1 MERFAIA
8 YKDPSV
14 VINQFP
20 KNVKIALTSA
30 LISLPLAPVMAQ
42 DGGAVLYK
50 SSSVAKDIPSQL
62 KRSQS
67 EHYRAIFK
75 AMGGNQWD
83 MAKNLIADA
92 PTGPLKSIA
101 QAEYFLAANS
111 PRAELGP
118 LLILVNEAPHIPQ
131 AAQLGRLAKKRGAQ
145 LLPNLPQRR
154 NLSYVPGLPIR
165 KKPRAIKTNNAA
177 NAIRGRILNFIKS
190 DSPQSGEALLFEAEN
205 ILSSEVRTELE
216 QRIAWSYYIENDD
229 KSAQRMAQ
237 KAQKGSGPWV
247 VHADWVAGLSSWR
260 LNDCRTASAAFDNVG
275 RRAAN
280 ADLQAAGLYWG
291 ARSDIVCGQPQKA
304 QGKLQ
309 MAAKRSDSFYGLL
322 SAQTLGMN
330 IASAKSS
337 AGFAK
342 GDWKT
347 LKQHD
352 NVKAAIALVEIG
364 EESLAD
370 EVLRHQARI
379 GNSSDHAALLKLSRE
394 LNLPRTQLWLAH
406 HAPRGFKPDSQA
418 RFPAPKWKPD
428 GGWRV
433 DPALVYAHTLQES
446 AFRSKAVSPAN
457 AIGLMQVRPGTAGD
471 IARANG
477 RKFEKTQ
484 LFKPSTN
491 LEYGQSY
498 LEYLGRSSITGGKLP
513 KVAAAY
519 NAGPG
524 SVQRWN
530 NEIKDN
536 GDPLLYMESIPYVET
551 RGYVSIILRNYWMYE
566 QQAGIKSA
574 SLGTLAQNK
583 WPVFPNKPSKSKT
596 RFTGQ

>member
-1 MERFAIA
+1 M
-8 YKDPSV
+8 KK
-14 VINQFP
+14 QFP
-20 KNVKIALTSA
+20 AKLKIALTSA
-30 LISLPLAPVMAQ
+30 LVSLPLSPVIAQ
-42 DGGAVLYK
+42 DGGAVLFK

-62 KRSQS
+62 KRKQS
-67 EHYRAIFK
+67 EHYRALFK

-83 MAKNLIADA
+83 TAKNLIDNA
-92 PTGPLKSIA
+92 PNGPLKSIA
-101 QAEYFLAANS
+101 KAEYFLAANS

-118 LLILVNEAPHIPQ
+118 LLVLVGEAPHIPQ

-145 LLPNLPQRR
+145 LLPDLPQRR

-165 KKPRAIKTNNAA
+165 KKPNAIKSDSAA
-177 NAIRGRILNFIKS
+177 NAIRGRILGFIKN
-190 DSPQSGEALLFEAEN
+190 DSPQSAEALLFEAN
-205 ILSSEVRTELE
+205 DVLSIDARTELE

-229 KSAQRMAQ
+229 SSAQRMAQ

-260 LNDCRTASAAFDNVG
+260 LNDCQTASAAFDNVG

-280 ADLQAAGLYWG
+280 SDLQAAGLYWG

-309 MAAKRSDSFYGLL
+309 TAAKRSDSFYGLL
-322 SAQTLGMN
+322 SAQTLGMD
-330 IASAKSS
+330 IAKSKSS

-342 GDWKT
+342 GDWKA
-347 LKQHD
+347 LKRHD
-352 NVKAAIALVEIG
+352 NVKSAIALVEIG
-364 EESLAD
+364 EEGLAD

-379 GNSSDHAALLKLSRE
+379 GNSGDHAALLKLARE

-406 HAPRGFKPDSQA
+406 HAPRGFKPDAQS

-477 RKFEKTQ
+477 KRFEKTQ

-498 LEYLGRSSITGGKLP
+498 LEYLSESSITDGKLP

-530 NEIKDN
+530 NEIRDN

-551 RGYVSIILRNYWMYE
+551 RGYVSIIMRNYWMYE
-566 QQAGIKSA
+566 KQAGIESV
-574 SLGTLAQNK
+574 SLRSMAQNK
-583 WPVFPNKPSKSKT
+583 WPSFPKKPGKDKT
-596 RFTGQ
+596 RFTAR

>member
-1 MERFAIA
+1 MT
-8 YKDPSV
+8 
-14 VINQFP
+14 NQFSL
-20 KNVKIALTSA
+20 KSKLALTASIA
-30 LISLPLAPVMAQ
+30 VLPLSPALAQ
-42 DGGAVLYK
+42 DSGSSLFK
-50 SSSVAKDIPSQL
+50 SSSIAKHIPSQL

-75 AMGGNQWD
+75 AMDGKQWD
-83 MAKNLIADA
+83 AAKNLIANA

-101 QAEYFLAANS
+101 QAEYFLDVNS

-118 LLILVNEAPHIPQ
+118 LLTLVNEAPQIPQ

-145 LLPNLPQRR
+145 LLPSLPQRR
-154 NLSYVPGLPIR
+154 NLSYIPGLSIR
-165 KKPRAIKTNNAA
+165 KKPSSIKSDSTA
-177 NAIRGRILNFIKS
+177 NSIRGRILGFIKNDGPRS
-190 DSPQSGEALLFEAEN
+190 AEELLSRTGS
-205 ILSSEVRTELE
+205 LSSEARTELE
-216 QRIAWSYYIENDD
+216 QRVAWSYYIENDD

-260 LNDCRTASAAFDNVG
+260 LKDCQTASAAFDKVG
-275 RRAAN
+275 RRATN
-280 ADLQAAGLYWG
+280 SDLQVAGLYWG

-309 MAAKRSDSFYGLL
+309 TAAKRSDSFYGLL
-322 SAQTLGMN
+322 SAQTLGMD
-330 IASAKSS
+330 IASSKTS
-337 AGFAK
+337 ASYTK
-342 GDWKT
+342 GDWKA

-364 EESLAD
+364 EEGLAD
-370 EVLRHQARI
+370 EVLRHQATI
-379 GNSSDHAALLKLSRE
+379 GGSNDHAVLLKLARD

-406 HAPRGFKPDSQA
+406 HAPRGFKPDAQA

-477 RKFEKTQ
+477 RKFKKAQ
-484 LFKPSTN
+484 LFEPSTN

-498 LEYLGRSSITGGKLP
+498 LEYLGDSSITGGKLP

-530 NEIKDN
+530 NEIQDN
-536 GDPLLYMESIPYVET
+536 DDPLLYMESIPYVET

-583 WPVFPNKPSKSKT
+583 WPSFPKKPSKNKT
-596 RFTGQ
+596 RFTAR

>member
-1 MERFAIA
+1 M
-8 YKDPSV
+8 K
-14 VINQFP
+14 NQFSL
-20 KNVKIALTSA
+20 KLKLAATAAMIALPATPA
-30 LISLPLAPVMAQ
+30 LAKDS
-42 DGGAVLYK
+42 GAVLFK
-50 SSSVAKDIPSQL
+50 SSSIAKDVPSQL
-62 KRSQS
+62 KRKQS

-83 MAKNLIADA
+83 AAKNLIADA
-92 PTGPLKSIA
+92 PNGPLKSIA

-131 AAQLGRLAKKRGAQ
+131 AAQLGRLAKTRGAQ

-154 NLSYVPGLPIR
+154 SLSYVPGLPIR
-165 KKPRAIKTNNAA
+165 KKPKSIDSDSAA
-177 NAIRGRILNFIKS
+177 NSIRGRILGFIKS
-190 DSPQSGEALLFEAEN
+190 DSPQSAEALLFETDSVLSAEA
-205 ILSSEVRTELE
+205 RTELE
-216 QRIAWSYYIENDD
+216 QRVAWSYYIENDD

-237 KAQKGSGPWV
+237 KAQSGSGPWV

-260 LNDCRTASAAFDNVG
+260 LNDCQTASSAFDNVG

-309 MAAKRSDSFYGLL
+309 TAAKRSDSFYGLL
-322 SAQTLGMN
+322 SAQTLGMD
-330 IASAKSS
+330 IANMNAS

-342 GDWKT
+342 TDWKT

-352 NVKAAIALVEIG
+352 NVKTAIALVEIG
-364 EESLAD
+364 EDGLAD

-379 GNSSDHAALLKLSRE
+379 GQSNDHAALLKLARE
-394 LNLPRTQLWLAH
+394 LSLPRTQLWLAH
-406 HAPRGFKPDSQA
+406 HAPRGFKPDAQA
-418 RFPAPKWKPD
+418 RFPAPKWQPD

-477 RKFEKTQ
+477 RKFQKAQ
-484 LFKPSTN
+484 LFEPSTN

-498 LEYLGRSSITGGKLP
+498 LEYLSDSSITDGKLP
-513 KVAAAY
+513 KVVAAY

-536 GDPLLYMESIPYVET
+536 GDPLLFMESIPFVET

-566 QQAGIKSA
+566 KQAGIKST

-583 WPVFPNKPSKSKT
+583 WPSFPKKPDKSKT
-596 RFTGQ
+596 RFTAN

>member
-1 MERFAIA
+1 M
-8 YKDPSV
+8 K
-14 VINQFP
+14 NQFSL
-20 KNVKIALTSA
+20 KLKLAATVALIALPFTPA
-30 LISLPLAPVMAQ
+30 LAK
-42 DGGAVLYK
+42 DGGAVLFK
-50 SSSVAKDIPSQL
+50 SSSIAKDIPSQL
-62 KRSQS
+62 KRKQS

-75 AMGGNQWD
+75 AMGGNEWD
-83 MAKNLIADA
+83 TAKNLIADA
-92 PTGPLKSIA
+92 PNGPLKSIT

-118 LLILVNEAPHIPQ
+118 LLVLVNEAPHIPQ

-165 KKPRAIKTNNAA
+165 KKPNAIKSDSAA
-177 NAIRGRILNFIKS
+177 NAIRGRILGFIKN
-190 DSPQSGEALLFEAEN
+190 DSPQSAEALLFETEN
-205 ILSSEVRTELE
+205 VLSSDARTELE
-216 QRIAWSYYIENDD
+216 QRVAWSYYIENDD
-229 KSAQRMAQ
+229 RSAQRMAQ

-247 VHADWVAGLSSWR
+247 AHADWVAGLSSWR
-260 LNDCRTASAAFDNVG
+260 LNDCQTAAAAFDNVG

-291 ARSDIVCGQPQKA
+291 ARSDIACGQPQKA

-309 MAAKRSDSFYGLL
+309 TAAKRSDSFYGILA
-322 SAQTLGMN
+322 AQTLGMD
-330 IASAKSS
+330 IATKKSD

-342 GDWKT
+342 SDWKS

-364 EESLAD
+364 EDGLAD
-370 EVLRHQARI
+370 EVLRHQARV
-379 GNSSDHAALLKLSRE
+379 GNSSDHAALLKLARE
-394 LNLPRTQLWLAH
+394 LSLPRTQLWLAH
-406 HAPRGFKPDSQA
+406 HAPRGFKPDAQA

-477 RKFEKTQ
+477 RNFQKSQ
-484 LFKPSTN
+484 LFEPSTN

-498 LEYLGRSSITGGKLP
+498 LEYLGSSSITGGKLP

-530 NEIKDN
+530 NEVQDKD
-536 GDPLLYMESIPYVET
+536 DPLLYMESIPFVET

-574 SLGTLAQNK
+574 SLSTLAQNK
-583 WPVFPNKPSKSKT
+583 WPVFPRKPTKNKT
-596 RFTGQ
+596 RFTAN

>member
-1 MERFAIA
+1 M
-8 YKDPSV
+8 K
-14 VINQFP
+14 NQFSFNL
-20 KNVKIALTSA
+20 KLAASAALIALPLTPA
-30 LISLPLAPVMAQ
+30 LAK
-42 DGGAVLYK
+42 DGGAVLFK
-50 SSSVAKDIPSQL
+50 SSSIAKDIPSQL
-62 KRSQS
+62 KRKQS

-75 AMGGNQWD
+75 AMGGNEWD
-83 MAKNLIADA
+83 IAKNLIADA
-92 PTGPLKSIA
+92 PNGPLKSIT

-118 LLILVNEAPHIPQ
+118 LLVLVNEAPHIPQ

-165 KKPRAIKTNNAA
+165 KKPKAIESDNAA
-177 NAIRGRILNFIKS
+177 NAIRGRILGFIKN
-190 DSPQSGEALLFEAEN
+190 DSPQSAEALLFETEN
-205 ILSSEVRTELE
+205 VLSSDARTELE
-216 QRIAWSYYIENDD
+216 QRVAWSYYIENDD
-229 KSAQRMAQ
+229 RSAQRMAQ

-247 VHADWVAGLSSWR
+247 AHADWVAGLSSWR
-260 LNDCRTASAAFDNVG
+260 LNDCQTAAAAFDNVG

-291 ARSDIVCGQPQKA
+291 ARSDIACGQPQKA
-304 QGKLQ
+304 QGKLKI
-309 MAAKRSDSFYGLL
+309 AAKRSDSFYGLL
-322 SAQTLGMN
+322 AAQTLGMD
-330 IASAKSS
+330 IAAKKSN
-337 AGFAK
+337 AGFEK

-347 LKQHD
+347 LKQHE

-364 EESLAD
+364 EDGLAD

-379 GNSSDHAALLKLSRE
+379 GNSSDHAALLKLARE
-394 LNLPRTQLWLAH
+394 LSLPRTQLWLAH
-406 HAPRGFKPDSQA
+406 HAPRGFKPDAQA

-477 RKFEKTQ
+477 QSFQKSQ
-484 LFKPSTN
+484 LFEPSTN

-498 LEYLGRSSITGGKLP
+498 LEYLGSSSITGGKLP

-530 NEIKDN
+530 SEVQDKD
-536 GDPLLYMESIPYVET
+536 DPLLYMESIPFVET

-574 SLGTLAQNK
+574 SLSTLAQNK
-583 WPVFPNKPSKSKT
+583 WPVFPRKPTKSKT
-596 RFTGQ
+596 RFTSN

>member
-1 MERFAIA
+1 MERFAVA
-8 YKDPSV
+8 DEEPEYM
-14 VINQFP
+14 INQFSG
-20 KNVKIALTSA
+20 KLKLAATVALFA
-30 LISLPLAPVMAQ
+30 LPITPALAEES
-42 DGGAVLYK
+42 GAVLFK
-50 SSSVAKDIPSQL
+50 ISSVAKDIPSQL
-62 KRSQS
+62 ERKQS

-75 AMGGNQWD
+75 AMGSNQWD
-83 MAKNLIADA
+83 IAKNLLDEA
-92 PTGPLKSIA
+92 PKGPLKSIA

-118 LLILVNEAPHIPQ
+118 LLVLVNEAPQIPQ

-165 KKPRAIKTNNAA
+165 KKPNAIESDNAA
-177 NAIRGRILNFIKS
+177 NSIRGRILEFIKN
-190 DSPQSGEALLFEAEN
+190 DSPQSAEALLFETN
-205 ILSSEVRTELE
+205 DVLSSDARTELE
-216 QRIAWSYYIENDD
+216 QRVAWSYYIENDD
-229 KSAQRMAQ
+229 RAAQRMAQ

-247 VHADWVAGLSSWR
+247 VHADWVAGLASWR
-260 LNDCRTASAAFDNVG
+260 LKDCQNASVAFDNVG
-275 RRAAN
+275 RRAADS
-280 ADLQAAGLYWG
+280 DLQAAGLYWG
-291 ARSDIVCGQPQKA
+291 ARSDVVCGRPQKA

-322 SAQTLGMN
+322 SAHTLGME
-330 IASAKSS
+330 IASTKSS
-337 AGFAK
+337 GTFAK
-342 GDWKT
+342 GDWKA
-347 LKQHD
+347 LQRHD
-352 NVKAAIALVEIG
+352 NVKSAIALVEIG

-379 GNSSDHAALLKLSRE
+379 GDSNDHAALLKLARE

-406 HAPRGFKPDSQA
+406 NAPRGFRPDEQA
-418 RFPAPKWKPD
+418 RFPAPKWTPD

-446 AFRSKAVSPAN
+446 AFRSQAVSPAN

-477 RKFEKTQ
+477 RSFEKAD
-484 LFKPSTN
+484 LFEPSTN

-498 LEYLGRSSITGGKLP
+498 LEYLSNSSITDGKLP

-530 NEIKDN
+530 SEIRDN
-536 GDPLLYMESIPYVET
+536 DDPLLYMESIPYVET
-551 RGYVSIILRNYWMYE
+551 RGYVSIIMRNYWMYE
-566 QQAGIKSA
+566 KQAGIKSA
-574 SLGTLAQNK
+574 SLNSLSQNK
-583 WPVFPNKPSKSKT
+583 WPSFPKKPSKSKT
-596 RFTGQ
+596 RFTTN

>member
-1 MERFAIA
+1 MEGFAVA
-8 YKDPSV
+8 DEDPEYMK
-14 VINQFP
+14 NQFSL
-20 KNVKIALTSA
+20 KFKLALTASMVV
-30 LISLPLAPVMAQ
+30 LPLSPTLAE
-42 DGGAVLYK
+42 DGGAVLFN

-67 EHYRAIFK
+67 AHYRAIFK
-75 AMGGNQWD
+75 AMDGNQWD
-83 MAKNLIADA
+83 TAKNLIADA
-92 PTGPLKSIA
+92 PSGPLKSIVT
-101 QAEYFLAANS
+101 AEYLLAANS
-111 PRAELGP
+111 PRAELGS
-118 LLILVNEAPHIPQ
+118 LLTLVNEAPHIPQ

-145 LLPNLPQRR
+145 LLPSLPQRR
-154 NLSYVPGLPIR
+154 NLSYIPGLPIR
-165 KKPRAIKTNNAA
+165 SKPSAIKSDSTA
-177 NAIRGRILNFIKS
+177 NSIRGRILGFIKN
-190 DSPQSGEALLFEAEN
+190 DSPQSAEDLLSQTTN
-205 ILSSEVRTELE
+205 GLSSEARTELE

-247 VHADWVAGLSSWR
+247 VHADWVVGLSSWR
-260 LNDCRTASAAFDNVG
+260 LADCKKASAAFDNVG
-275 RRAAN
+275 RRASN
-280 ADLQAAGLYWG
+280 SDLKAAGLYWG

-309 MAAKRSDSFYGLL
+309 TAAKRSDSFYGLL
-322 SAQTLGMN
+322 SAQTLGMD
-330 IASAKSS
+330 IASSKIS
-337 AGFAK
+337 ADYTK

-352 NVKAAIALVEIG
+352 NVKSAIALVEIG
-364 EESLAD
+364 EEGLAD
-370 EVLRHQARI
+370 EVLRHQATI
-379 GNSSDHAALLKLSRE
+379 GGSSDHAALLKLARE

-406 HAPRGFKPDSQA
+406 HAPRGFKPDAHA

-471 IARANG
+471 IARARG
-477 RKFEKTQ
+477 QKFEKAE

-498 LEYLGRSSITGGKLP
+498 LEYLSNSSITDGKLP
-513 KVAAAY
+513 KIAAAY

-530 NEIKDN
+530 TEIQDN
-536 GDPLLYMESIPYVET
+536 DDPLLYMESIPYVET

-574 SLGTLAQNK
+574 SLGKLAQNK
-583 WPVFPNKPSKSKT
+583 WPSFPKKPGKNKT
-596 RFTGQ
+596 RFTAR

>member
-1 MERFAIA
+1 MNNQFSSQLKLAAATAVVAMVSTSAIA
-8 YKDPSV
+8 KES
-14 VINQFP
+14 
-20 KNVKIALTSA
+20 
-30 LISLPLAPVMAQ
+30 
-42 DGGAVLYK
+42 GAVLFK
-50 SSSVAKDIPSQL
+50 SSSIAKDVPSQL
-62 KRSQS
+62 KRKQS

-75 AMGGNQWD
+75 AMGGNEWD
-83 MAKNLIADA
+83 TAKNLIADA
-92 PTGPLKSIA
+92 PSGPLKSIA
-101 QAEYFLAANS
+101 QAEFFLAANS

-118 LLILVNEAPHIPQ
+118 LLVLVNEAPHIPQ
-131 AAQLGRLAKKRGAQ
+131 AAQLGRLAQKRGAQ
-145 LLPNLPQRR
+145 LLPELPQRKS
-154 NLSYVPGLPIR
+154 LSYVPGLPVR
-165 KKPRAIKTNNAA
+165 KKPKAINSDNGA
-177 NAIRGRILNFIKS
+177 NAIRGRILGFIKN
-190 DSPQSGEALLFEAEN
+190 DSPQSAETLLQETDN
-205 ILSSEVRTELE
+205 ILSSDARTELE
-216 QRIAWSYYIENDD
+216 QRVAWSYYIENDD
-229 KSAQRMAQ
+229 VSAQRVAKIAQ
-237 KAQKGSGPWV
+237 QGSGPWV

-260 LNDCRTASAAFDNVG
+260 LNDCQTATKAFENVG
-275 RRAAN
+275 RRAGDAGFR
-280 ADLQAAGLYWG
+280 AAGLYWS
-291 ARSDIVCGQPQKA
+291 ARADVVCGQPQKA

-309 MAAKRSDSFYGLL
+309 TAAKNSDSFYGLL
-322 SAQTLGMN
+322 SAQTLGMD
-330 IASAKSS
+330 ITKMKAK
-337 AGFAK
+337 AEFAK

-347 LKQHD
+347 LKRHE

-364 EESLAD
+364 EETLAD

-379 GNSSDHAALLKLSRE
+379 GNSNDHAALLKLSRE

-406 HAPRGFKPDSQA
+406 HAPRGFKPDAQA

-477 RKFEKTQ
+477 QSFQKAQ

-498 LEYLGRSSITGGKLP
+498 LEYLSDSSITDGKLP

-530 NEIKDN
+530 SEIKDN

-566 QQAGIKSA
+566 KQAGIKSA
-574 SLGTLAQNK
+574 SLRSLSQNK
-583 WPVFPNKPSKSKT
+583 WPVFPKKPGKKKI
-596 RFTGQ
+596 RFTAN